1 MFETLDI
8 LFLIVSVLGAAQ
20 AIFLIVLLMDE
31 GKRAFKANR
40 WLMVFGFSVG
50 MSFVDDTFDPIISP
64 LVNLYLVPVFAPFF
78 FAFIPS
84 IYLYFREISGD
95 PASRPYRHF
104 LVLLPVAAAIGLM
117 VYFKRSRM
125 IADEGHI
132 RDVGLQITFS
142 SSGLADMVLLAIVI
156 LFCTLFA
163 VYMTGIWRRARR
175 YLRQADWQLQV
186 DSERL
191 RRWVIE
197 LLVGMTILFTVFTV
211 TQLFDLFVL
220 QAEWLSL
227 GVKAA
232 FVLVFFRMCQ
242 VIAQN
247 PALFVQPET
256 SAEGVPGDAA
266 TPPDTGRDD
275 GGEQARM
282 LRMIVDEDNV
292 MRIRN
297 RLEKIVASRNVMFDP
312 LLTMPKLAAAVGVTP
327 NQLSFVLNKH
337 LDKNFFDFVNEVRI
351 NEAERLLVSESERT
365 VLDIA
370 TSVGFNSKSTF
381 NLAFKT
387 ITGLTPSKYRHENV
401 DKPND

>member
-156 LFCTLFA
+156 LFCT
-163 VYMTGIWRRARR
+163 
-175 YLRQADWQLQV
+175 
-186 DSERL
+186 L